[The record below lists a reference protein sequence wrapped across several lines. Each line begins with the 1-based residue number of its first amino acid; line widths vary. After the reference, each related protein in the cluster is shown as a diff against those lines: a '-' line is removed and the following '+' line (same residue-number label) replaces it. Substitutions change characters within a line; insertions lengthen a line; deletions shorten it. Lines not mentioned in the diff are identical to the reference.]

1 MTRKRE
7 MVLDEATGLWLEK
20 DVEFVKRERM
30 SRAEWRAWF
39 AIEEITEEEFKDEYS
54 RYRRPLDI

>member
-7 MVLDEATGLWLEK
+7 MVLDEATGLWLER